1 VQVMFTV
8 PKSKLRVVNA
18 DIDGASILSDVPPRD
33 AGDENGNNG
42 NASPTRVKDLA
53 GRFEQMSGRSTPRMS
68 PRPSPSNSIKS
79 LKVRSKGSSASLARQ
94 TSIRSARLGSGAGMS
109 PLGNGKGKEKE
120 RE

>member
-1 VQVMFTV
+1 MFTV

-18 DIDGASILSDVPPRD
+18 DIDGASILRDVPPRD
-33 AGDENGNNG
+33 AGDDNGNG
-42 NASPTRVKDLA
+42 NTSPTRVKDLA

-94 TSIRSARLGSGAGMS
+94 TSIRSARLGSGPSPS
-109 PLGNGKGKEKE
+109 PLGKGKEKE